1 MTDRSNTP
9 ALALKKLG
17 GLLLLIVGLLLLA
30 AGIVSEVTALTV
42 LGIVSFIVGAIL
54 LVLKI
59 VMRNQPV

>member
-1 MTDRSNTP
+1 MADAP

-17 GLLLLIVGLLLLA
+17 GLFLFIVGLLLVA

-42 LGIVSFIVGAIL
+42 LGIVSFIAGGIL

-59 VMRNQPV
+59 VRRNEPN

>member
-1 MTDRSNTP
+1 MAERTNTP

-17 GLLLLIVGLLLLA
+17 GLLLFVVGLLLVA
-30 AGIVSEVTALTV
+30 AGIASEVTALTV

-59 VMRNQPV
+59 VRRNQPV